1 MAIADAL
8 GDDATNG
15 AGRAA
20 AVAPMPHKPT
30 TLPTVDDAYGLLLRC
45 GLFASV
51 DPGVLRTFTSDRYR
65 DEAGEHDRVL
75 EWLCVPGG
83 DTLIGSEEGAAG
95 VYLVL
100 HGRLR
105 VTHKSDAKVTF
116 VQEARVGDVIGAGAL
131 LHPDGRRFTALAL
144 QDSEVAL
151 LPRDVFVEMTR
162 CDPTLWQ
169 GLAGVLG
176 GESSAVLRAPAAA
189 ARTRHIAVLPGA
201 GFEPIRDRF
210 VVDLMRALQKSP
222 LGRRKVLR
230 LDRDDFDEKIG
241 KGSADN
247 AIGEWDDADRQ
258 ILAKVEGL
266 ASRHDIIVFVADPA
280 YEVWTQRCIRQSESV
295 LIVAHANAPAT
306 TTPMEKVLLDSMAE
320 HNDYRLVL
328 LHPRDEKK
336 DPEGTPEW
344 LNRRYGI
351 KRVHHVRIDQHPHYE
366 RLARHLTGTAVGL
379 VLGGG
384 GARGQAHLGV
394 VKALRDCDV
403 HIDAVGGT
411 SAGGGIAALTTYE
424 NDGANADKEFA
435 PAIAKVAKARAA
447 ARRRGDDDGGEQRA
461 EPTPW
466 WDFDVAKEVVRHAFV
481 DLAPFAAFSLPFHSL
496 MQKDAVERPAKYL
509 SGKRWIEDLWLPF
522 FCVSCNIGVGGGR
535 MIHERG
541 RLWRALCATT
551 ALPGVLPP
559 VVMNGKILVDG
570 GVVDNVPI
578 GPMRDRM
585 AGLVIAVDV
594 GAAHSELIGKKVL
607 DLPVNMTVILSH
619 LHPLLEPITVPSLLT
634 VVTST
639 MVLADSVR
647 LHQGAD
653 VTIRPDVSGF
663 GMTDFEAQE
672 ELVALGYNSTLDRL
686 RDRDPKTGLSDET
699 RALLGINDE
708 KLRALKPL
716 TPLPGPKQARE
727 RRIRLRR
734 AFGRGFLVLV
744 PALAVARVVDHPS
757 ATTIAVVV
765 ALLVPV
771 VVLLQPIPALVKRK
785 AGEWRSAL
793 RDHRASREGG
803 AR

>member
-1 MAIADAL
+1 
-8 GDDATNG
+8 
-15 AGRAA
+15 
-20 AVAPMPHKPT
+20 MPHKPT
-30 TLPTVDDAYGLLLRC
+30 TLPTTDDAYGLLLRC
-45 GLFASV
+45 GLFKSV
-51 DPGVLRTFTSDRYR
+51 DPGVLRTFTNDRYR
-65 DEAGEHDRVL
+65 DQDGEHDRVL

-83 DTLIGSEEGAAG
+83 DTLIGSDEAPQGA
-95 VYLVL
+95 YLVL

-105 VTHKSDAKVTF
+105 VTHSSDAKVSF
-116 VQEARVGDVIGAGAL
+116 VQEARVGDVIGAGVL
-131 LHPDGRRFTALAL
+131 LDQSARRFTALAL

-151 LPRDVFVEMTR
+151 LPREVFVEMAR
-162 CDPTLWQ
+162 CDATLWQ
-169 GLAGVLG
+169 RLAEVLG

-210 VVDLMRALQKSP
+210 VVDLMSALQKSTQ
-222 LGRRKVLR
+222 GRRRVLR
-230 LDRDDFDEKIG
+230 LDRDDFEEKIG

-258 ILAKVEGL
+258 ILSKVEAL

-295 LIVAHANAPAT
+295 LIVAHANAT
-306 TTPMEKVLLDSMAE
+306 TVTTPMEKVLLDSMAE

-351 KRVHHVRIDQHPHYE
+351 KRVHHIRIDQHPHYE

-424 NDGANADKEFA
+424 NEGANADENFA
-435 PAIAKVAKARAA
+435 PAIAKVRKAR
-447 ARRRGDDDGGEQRA
+447 GGVEPST

-496 MQKDAVERPAKYL
+496 MQKEAVEKPAKYL
-509 SGKRWIEDLWLPF
+509 SGKRWIEDLWIPF

-607 DLPVNMTVILSH
+607 DLPVNMAVILSH
-619 LHPLLEPITVPSLLT
+619 VHPLLEPITVPSLLT

-653 VTIRPDVSGF
+653 VSIRPDVSGF
-663 GMTDFEAQE
+663 GMTEFEAQE

-686 RDRDPKTGLSDET
+686 RDRDPKTGLSTET
-699 RALLGINDE
+699 RALLGINEE
-708 KLRALKPL
+708 KLQALTPL
-716 TPLPGPKQARE
+716 TPLRGPKEARE

-734 AFGRGFLVLV
+734 AFGRGFLVLI
-744 PALAVARVVDHPS
+744 PALAVARLVDHPN
-757 ATTIAVVV
+757 AITLAVFV
-765 ALLVPV
+765 ALLVPLV
-771 VVLLQPIPALVKRK
+771 SLLQPVPGLAKK
-785 AGEWRSAL
+785 KMGDWRSTL
-793 RDHRASREGG
+793 ASPRTPPPKG